1 MKTEVGIIGAGPA
14 GLMLARILQAHGI
27 ESVILE
33 RRSRDYVLGRIRA
46 GVLEQ
51 GTVDTLT
58 AYGLGERLAREGIPI
73 DVLQIRWAG
82 HSNVIPI
89 RDENGRRLTTYGQ
102 AKVVRDLIEQR
113 EADGLPILFD
123 APAERLDDI
132 EDEPVIHFKNGGA
145 ACRLECAY
153 IAGCDGYRGIS
164 RNYIPSATAR
174 SYLREYPFAWFGV
187 LAEAAPHPEVRGF
200 AHSTRGLAVASAR
213 SETIGRLYLQV
224 DPDFDI
230 HAMSDDQIWDELD
243 RRLNDCSGARLNRG
257 PIIERN
263 LARLRGF
270 VCEDMRFGRLLIAG
284 DAAHIVPPSGAKGLN
299 LAIGDARVMAEALR
313 SKLRDGNDR
322 ILEDYSQICLKRI
335 WPTVHWSCTMSDN
348 LHMFPYQSDFDTQMQ
363 YENLRH
369 WMCTEIG
376 QRRFRAAILGL
387 PYEI

>member
-14 GLMLARILQAHGI
+14 GLMLARILQSHGI
-27 ESVILE
+27 ETVILE

-58 AYGLGERLAREGIPI
+58 AYGLGDRLAREGIPI
-73 DVLQIRWAG
+73 DSMQIRWAG
-82 HSNVIPI
+82 QNNVIAI

-113 EADGLPILFD
+113 EADGLPLIFE
-123 APAERLDDI
+123 APVDRLEDI
-132 EDEPVIHFKNGGA
+132 EDAQIIHFSCEGA
-145 ACRLECAY
+145 TRRLECSY

-164 RNYIPSATAR
+164 RSYIPDAEAR

-187 LAEAAPHPEVRGF
+187 LAEAAPHMDVRGF

-224 DPDFDI
+224 NPDFDI
-230 HAMSDDQIWDELD
+230 HAMSDNEVWDELD

-257 PIIERN
+257 PIIERS

-270 VCEDMRFGRLLIAG
+270 VCEAMRYGRLLIAG

-313 SKLRDGNDR
+313 SKIKGGNDK
-322 ILEDYSQICLKRI
+322 ILGQYEKICLKRI
-335 WPTVHWSCTMSDN
+335 WPTVNWSCTMSDN
-348 LHMFPYQSDFDTQMQ
+348 LHMFPDQSSFATQMQ
-363 YENLRH
+363 YQNLRH
-369 WMCTEIG
+369 WVHTEIG
-376 QRRFRAAILGL
+376 QRRFRTAMLGL